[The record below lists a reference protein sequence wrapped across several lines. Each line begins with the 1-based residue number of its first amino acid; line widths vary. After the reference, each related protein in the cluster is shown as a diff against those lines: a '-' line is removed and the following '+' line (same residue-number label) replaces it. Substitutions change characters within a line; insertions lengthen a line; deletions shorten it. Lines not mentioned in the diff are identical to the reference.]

1 METYQVT
8 YTKAIGSPATIN
20 VQAPNKELALI
31 EAKKHCYT
39 GDDFRDAVET
49 NETYIHPRQQR

>member
-1 METYQVT
+1 MKTYTVT
-8 YTKAIGSPATIN
+8 YTKAIKETATIN

-31 EAKKHCYT
+31 AAKHYCYT
-39 GDDFRDAVET
+39 GDNFRDAVET